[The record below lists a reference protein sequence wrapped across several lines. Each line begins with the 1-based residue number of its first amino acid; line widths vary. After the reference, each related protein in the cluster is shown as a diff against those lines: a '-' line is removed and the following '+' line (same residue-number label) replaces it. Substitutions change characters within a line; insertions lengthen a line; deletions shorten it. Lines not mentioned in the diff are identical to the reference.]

1 MADIDKN
8 RNKAFTRSMSVT
20 KYLLIFSITLLLS
33 FTAKADQGAIVTGS
47 SVNIRQ
53 KPTTN
58 SPVIGNVKKDM
69 HLTAIERHTHSVVPR
84 GEPSKWIKILL
95 PVQADVWVKSS
106 YLDQD
111 LQVKAEQLNYR
122 SGPGTNH
129 EALGKIKKGT
139 KVTFLETKDGWT
151 KIKAPEPQYG
161 FIAEKY
167 ITLTGKPPVTPEPP
181 QASLSEDKATSQ
193 PDIKAEK
200 KEEETKPVSEQKTT
214 SDKNIS
220 AADIQVKAPAPVQ
233 MGNQTETNKTQ
244 ITNEQE
250 TSPEEVIVTEPEEI
264 APKAP
269 IDVEPTLNE
278 TTVEETS
285 SAETIPV
292 ETTAEETSSAEE
304 YPIPHRISPAP
315 VETLSKMLLEEN
327 PERIVAREGIVRLNS
342 SPAAPSL
349 YSLYSLHNNKM
360 INFLY
365 IPPESEL
372 SLKNYSRKKV
382 TVIGPESIDSRWKN
396 CPLLTVKKIELL
408 NQ

>member
-1 MADIDKN
+1 
-8 RNKAFTRSMSVT
+8 MSVT

-250 TSPEEVIVTEPEEI
+250 TSPEDLAGMVAAEGIMTARGGMTSHAAVVARGMGKCCVAGCSEVIV
-264 APKAP
+264 
-269 IDVEPTLNE
+269 D
-278 TTVEETS
+278 
-285 SAETIPV
+285 
-292 ETTAEETSSAEE
+292 
-304 YPIPHRISPAP
+304 
-315 VETLSKMLLEEN
+315 EEN
-327 PERIVAREGIVRLNS
+327 KVMKVGDLTFGEGDYISLNGTTGSVYAGMIKTVDPE
-342 SPAAPSL
+342 
-349 YSLYSLHNNKM
+349 
-360 INFLY
+360 
-365 IPPESEL
+365 
-372 SLKNYSRKKV
+372 
-382 TVIGPESIDSRWKN
+382 
-396 CPLLTVKKIELL
+396 
-408 NQ
+408 